1 MRYEQDHSVLIID
14 LDAEIIEDCTMRQ
27 TLQILAPRMI
37 RVPTYYGILWGEVGT
52 AAFFWVL
59 GTSSYVIC
67 KLEVTRSD
75 QNIFL
80 NRTTFDN

>member
-1 MRYEQDHSVLIID
+1 MRYEQDHSVLILD
-14 LDAEIIEDCTMRQ
+14 LDAEIIEDIMRQ
-27 TLQILAPRMI
+27 TLQIAPRMI

-59 GTSSYVIC
+59 GASSYVIC

-80 NRTTFDN
+80 NRATFDN